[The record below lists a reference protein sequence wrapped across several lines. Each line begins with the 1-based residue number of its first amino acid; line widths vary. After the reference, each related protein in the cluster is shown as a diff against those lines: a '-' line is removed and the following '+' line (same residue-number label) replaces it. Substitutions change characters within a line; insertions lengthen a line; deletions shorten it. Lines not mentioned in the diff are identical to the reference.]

1 MRAWL
6 KTVPTW
12 ALIGLILILAPVA
25 GYAFNAHL
33 AADVQQSADIR
44 SLAKI
49 VDQMAVVVEY
59 NRELAEA
66 NEEKLDGAQAQLAAT
81 QLRLE
86 RLMGRIESRLDNPGQ

>member
-1 MRAWL
+1 
-6 KTVPTW
+6 
-12 ALIGLILILAPVA
+12 
-25 GYAFNAHL
+25 
-33 AADVQQSADIR
+33 
-44 SLAKI
+44 
-49 VDQMAVVVEY
+49 MAVVVEY